1 MTGYLYIFLTLI
13 FTAFGQLILKWR
25 LTSVGFELPSA
36 GLLAQVEM
44 IVRLLIDPYVF
55 SGLAAAFI
63 ASLTWMAALSK
74 FELSFA
80 YPFMAL
86 NFILV
91 PILGMYFLG
100 ESLSFRSIFGLAL
113 IFFGVVVVAKG

>member
-25 LTSVGFELPSA
+25 LTSVSFELPSA
-36 GLLAQVEM
+36 GLLAKFEM